1 MALESREAR
10 ENSTE
15 ELVKRYR
22 IDVMQMARYLPWL
35 AEHAGKQVSDTYQ
48 NDNMSHT
55 IPFPVYDSTLLSFIK
70 EFQRTSMI
78 DRNYVYVY
86 SRNRLRSAEDE
97 KRFIEQADIKN
108 MKELAGILSKYVI
121 EGNVRGAVWTEG
133 VTNGVYYAALS
144 KMKEIIEFW
153 GKEARDVR

>member
-97 KRFIEQADIKN
+97 KRLIEQADIKN